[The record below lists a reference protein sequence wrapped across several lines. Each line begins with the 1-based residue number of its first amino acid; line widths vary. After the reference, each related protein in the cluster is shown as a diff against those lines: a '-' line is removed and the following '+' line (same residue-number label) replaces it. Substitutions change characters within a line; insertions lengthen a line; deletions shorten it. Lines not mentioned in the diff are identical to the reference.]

1 MGFNKRFV
9 DKEMIESFRN
19 DKMSLDDIF
28 KGDAII
34 ILDEVANFVYNLHT
48 KKINVDEIKL
58 KISEYYGRKTTKTTA
73 G

>member
-19 DKMSLDDIF
+19 GKTTLDEIF

-34 ILDEVANFVYNLHT
+34 LLDDIANKVYTLYIQKTPIDLIKT
-48 KKINVDEIKL
+48 KL
-58 KISEYYGRKTTKTTA
+58 SEYDGR
-73 G
+73 

>member
-9 DKEMIESFRN
+9 DKEMIESFLN
-19 DKMSLDDIF
+19 DKISLDDIF
-28 KGDAII
+28 NGDAII
-34 ILDEVANFVYNLHT
+34 MLDDDASFVYKLYT

-58 KISEYYGRKTTKTTA
+58 KISEYYGRKTTKTTV